1 MAKHSNTDPQVS
13 NLSLLNTSLSQDLDT
28 ADSLSI
34 PSEPPEIRNW
44 FSSYVYESPELDTV
58 GDLLGYG
65 FGDSGC
71 VEEKFEGEENLGK
84 FRKIRNKEELVLGEK
99 VASVGHVKSNNTDEN
114 QNLGNPNSIQVGGS
128 SDSLSLSSEPPHLA
142 RWFSSYAYESPALD
156 TSDDFKGS
164 VFTESECEG
173 VGGNAEN
180 CSKEKRENSTDF
192 RATRSDVLASDEKMS
207 SNGLVKCKSLDG
219 DNKYDNQHN
228 SKGIHVVEGKMSS
241 VLIEMPVKTIPGLFL
256 EGKPTRNSDYGSTS
270 TQSGEKP
277 SLDAQVSI
285 RKDGNNR
292 ESDVMCLNP
301 NASRGW
307 NNRKSPAKSTDR
319 RDSAEVRKPTCGSN
333 GKEND
338 RKIFPENG
346 FVSTRS
352 NRSARPNDGSS
363 LKRSGEGHF
372 GGLRNR
378 VTDSSVVGKEGILR
392 KPFLETTNF
401 RHNESLEITGKWKCP
416 QKSKPNLGPPLKQLR
431 LEQWVHRV

>member
-13 NLSLLNTSLSQDLDT
+13 NFSLLNSSLSQDLDT

-34 PSEPPEIRNW
+34 PSEPPDIRNW

-58 GDLLGYG
+58 GDFIGYG
-65 FGDSGC
+65 FRESGC
-71 VEEKFEGEENLGK
+71 VEERFESEENLGK
-84 FRKIRNKEELVLGEK
+84 FRKIRNKEVLVLGEK
-99 VASVGHVKSNNTDEN
+99 VASVGLVKSNNIDED
-114 QNLGNPNSIQVGGS
+114 QNLGNTNSIQS
-128 SDSLSLSSEPPHLA
+128 IMFLSLQEQPSLICNLCSA
-142 RWFSSYAYESPALD
+142 FTCTFSGCRLEAKHRERLVILQTPSHFLLSLHILQDGFQAMYMNLQHWIQVMISKVL
-156 TSDDFKGS
+156 FLQKVNVRGW
-164 VFTESECEG
+164 G
-173 VGGNAEN
+173 VMLKTAAKK
-180 CSKEKRENSTDF
+180 KEKIPQILELREVMYWLLM
-192 RATRSDVLASDEKMS
+192 RKIS
-207 SNGLVKCKSLDG
+207 SNGLVKCKSLDR

-228 SKGIHVVEGKMSS
+228 SKGIHVVEGNKMSS
-241 VLIEMPVKTIPGLFL
+241 VLIEMPVETIPGPFL

-285 RKDGNNR
+285 SKEGNNR

-319 RDSAEVRKPTCGSN
+319 RDSAEVIKPTCGSN

-352 NRSARPNDGSS
+352 DRSARPNDGSS

-378 VTDSSVVGKEGILR
+378 MTDSSVVGKEGILR
-392 KPFLETTNF
+392 KAIF
-401 RHNESLEITGKWKCP
+401 
-416 QKSKPNLGPPLKQLR
+416 
-431 LEQWVHRV
+431 